1 MRVRRPSPLALFA
14 LLLCGVASAGC
25 PSDRVRGLD
34 ADPSAADT
42 LDFGVMPIGSR
53 KVLALPVSNSGGIA
67 LLVNAASAGEPFG
80 VDGRPDPVDPGSQG
94 DVLVAFEPS
103 APGLVQSTLTIET
116 SSLVNP
122 VVRVRRRWQKT
133 GGLVRVDRLAP
144 SAALAPVTGPA
155 PFALAPCPPP
165 SVS

>member
-103 APGLVQSTLTIET
+103 APGLVQSTLTLET

-122 VVRVRRRWQKT
+122 VVTVRLKGYRITQKIGS
-133 GGLVRVDRLAP
+133 GGMTEVYLAERE
-144 SAALAPVTGPA
+144 ADGLDAGAVVLG
-155 PFALAPCPPP
+155 
-165 SVS
+165 